1 MRAET
6 DSTGTSTDYVTAM
19 IGGQLFGLPIARVQD
34 VFVPDRMSQVP
45 LSSPDIA
52 GILNL
57 RGRIVTVIDMRCRLG
72 LAPQENGQPSMA
84 IGIECRGE
92 SYGLLIDDIGEVMT
106 LPDSMRENNPI
117 NLDARLAEVSAGV
130 LRLDSQLLVI
140 LDIDRVLHVSA
151 QIKAA

>member
-1 MRAET
+1 MPTESS
-6 DSTGTSTDYVTAM
+6 STGPSTEYVTAM

-34 VFVPDRMSQVP
+34 VFMPDRMTQVP

-72 LAPQENGQPSMA
+72 VPQQKSEQPPMA

-92 SYGLLIDDIGEVMT
+92 SYGLLIDDIREVMT
-106 LPDSMRENNPI
+106 LPDSMLETNPI
-117 NLDARLAEVSAGV
+117 NLDPLLAQVSSGV
-130 LRLDSQLLVI
+130 IRLDSQLLVV
-140 LDIDRVLHVSA
+140 LDIDRVLQVSA
-151 QIKAA
+151 QIQAA

>member
-1 MRAET
+1 MATESS
-6 DSTGTSTDYVTAM
+6 STGPSTEYVTAM

-34 VFVPDRMSQVP
+34 VFMPDRMTQVP

-72 LAPQENGQPSMA
+72 VPQQQSEQLPMA

-92 SYGLLIDDIGEVMT
+92 SYGLLIDDIREVMN
-106 LPDSMRENNPI
+106 LPDSMREDNPI
-117 NLDARLAEVSAGV
+117 NLDARLAQLSSGII
-130 LRLDSQLLVI
+130 RLDSQLLVV
-140 LDIDRVLHVSA
+140 LDIDRVLHVGA
-151 QIKAA
+151 QIQAA

>member
-1 MRAET
+1 MRT
-6 DSTGTSTDYVTAM
+6 QSDSNGPSTEYVTAM

-34 VFVPDRMSQVP
+34 VFMPDRMTQVP

-72 LAPQENGQPSMA
+72 VPQQKSEQPPMA

-92 SYGLLIDDIGEVMT
+92 SYGLLIDDIREVMT
-106 LPDSMRENNPI
+106 LPDSMLETNPI
-117 NLDARLAEVSAGV
+117 NLDPLLAQVSSGV
-130 LRLDSQLLVI
+130 IRLDSQLLVV
-140 LDIDRVLHVSA
+140 LDIDRVLQVSA
-151 QIKAA
+151 QIQAA